1 MGTRNLRAFTRV
13 ELVIVITVVT
23 VLSIVVLLPAL
34 GSFKARSCRVN
45 CVSNLKQI
53 GTAHRLFANDND
65 GGFVTSATIQ
75 WWNGGRY
82 VAGQT
87 ELSTCYKV
95 MGGELSSP
103 KVLLCPVDEEFKT
116 REIVYGD
123 FTNLTQR
130 SISYFMGTLADE
142 KRPAMVL
149 SGDRNLCRDL
159 TGNTLFPADGVRTN
173 NLKQTASWHRTTIH
187 RGGGNL
193 AFADGSAQ
201 QVNTKTLLGFLA
213 KTGDTNNTILLPK
226 P

>member
-1 MGTRNLRAFTRV
+1 MSTRNLRAFTRV

-23 VLSIVVLLPAL
+23 VLSIVVLLPTL
-34 GSFKARSCRVN
+34 TNFKARSCRVG
-45 CVSNLKQI
+45 CVNNLKQI
-53 GTAHRLFANDND
+53 GIAYRLFANDND
-65 GGFVTSATIQ
+65 SGFVTSATIQ
-75 WWNGGRY
+75 SWNGGRY

-103 KVLLCPVDEEFKT
+103 RVLLCPVDEEFKT

-130 SISYFMGTLADE
+130 SISYFIGIRADE

-149 SGDRNLCRDL
+149 SGDRNLCSDL
-159 TGNTLFPADGVRTN
+159 KGNTLFPADGVRTN
-173 NLKQTASWHRTTIH
+173 DLKQTASWHRTTIH
-187 RGGGNL
+187 RGGGNIG
-193 AFADGSAQ
+193 FADGSAQ
-201 QVNTKTLLGFLA
+201 QVTTKTLLGFLA
-213 KTGDTNNTILLPK
+213 KTGDTNNTVLLPK